1 MTIESQ
7 QKIDVFRIEDTA
19 KGEIA
24 HYWLKLT
31 TNALGE
37 SVRLPIMVARGTQ
50 PGPVLGLTA
59 AVHGN
64 ELNGISVIQK
74 LFNDL
79 EPENMQGTIIGVPVV
94 NLQAFFLGERKFN
107 DGVDLNRIMPGKLGG
122 NTSQVFAYRFINS
135 LVKHFDYLLDLHTA
149 SFGRV
154 NSFYIRSDMRNK
166 TTSELAHLQDA
177 EIIVHSEAS
186 DGTLRGAAEELGI
199 PAITIEVGNPH
210 RFQKRV
216 IRSGLEGVHNVLA
229 HLKITDD
236 EVEEAS
242 RDTLVCKKSY
252 WIYTNTG
259 GLLTV
264 HVDLVEQVEK
274 NQHIATIKDIFGNV
288 LEEYHAPEAGVIV
301 GKSVNPVNQSG
312 GRIVHLGI
320 IEKT

>member
-1 MTIESQ
+1 MNRANQKKIEEFH
-7 QKIDVFRIEDTA
+7 VEDTP
-19 KGEIA
+19 KGEIN
-24 HYWLKLT
+24 HYWLKLS

-37 SVRLPIMVARGTQ
+37 SIRLPIMVARGIGE
-50 PGPVLGLTA
+50 GPVLGLTA

-79 EPENMQGTIIGVPVV
+79 EPNNMNGTVVGVPVV
-94 NLQAFFLGERKFN
+94 NLQAFFQGEREFN
-107 DGVDLNRIMPGKLGG
+107 DGIDLNRIMPGVKNG
-122 NTSQVFAYRFINS
+122 NTSQVFAYRFFHG
-135 LVKHFDYLLDLHTA
+135 LVRKFDFLLDLHTA

-154 NSFYIRSDMRNK
+154 NSYYIRSDMNNK
-166 TTSELAHLQDA
+166 VHQELAHLQDA

-186 DGTLRGAAEELGI
+186 DGTLRGAAEALDI
-199 PAITIEVGNPH
+199 PAITIEVGNPN
-210 RFQKRV
+210 RFQKKL

-229 HLKITDD
+229 YLNMTDD
-236 EVEEAS
+236 EIEKPS
-242 RDTLVCKKSY
+242 RNTIVCKKSY

-264 HVDLVEQVEK
+264 HVDLVDNVK
-274 NQHIATIKDIFGNV
+274 KGQHIATIRDIFGNI
-288 LEEYHAPEAGVIV
+288 LEEYFSPENGVII

-320 IEKT
+320 E